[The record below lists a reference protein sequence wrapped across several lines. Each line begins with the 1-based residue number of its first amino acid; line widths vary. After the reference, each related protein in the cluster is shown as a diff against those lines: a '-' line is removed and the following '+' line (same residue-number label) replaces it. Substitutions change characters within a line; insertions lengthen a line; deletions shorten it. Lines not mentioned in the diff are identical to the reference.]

1 MLMSSE
7 AVKAQSSFATT
18 IIRAIREIMQNACPF
33 TRQGAR
39 QARGLADEGM
49 QMITRLEG
57 WTTLLFFFLFVRW
70 THVKMYDA
78 RCVCACVC
86 VCVHA
91 RWYCDLKRLGA
102 PWLSKRIGVAP
113 LWRNLCRGK
122 CGDESVSYESVL
134 QGDAEYRNSSFT
146 YSLILKRLRGVLDI
160 L

>member
-1 MLMSSE
+1 MSSE

-70 THVKMYDA
+70 THVKIECTTHDVYV
-78 RCVCACVC
+78 RACVY
-86 VCVHA
+86 V
-91 RWYCDLKRLGA
+91 YMPD
-102 PWLSKRIGVAP
+102 
-113 LWRNLCRGK
+113 
-122 CGDESVSYESVL
+122 
-134 QGDAEYRNSSFT
+134 
-146 YSLILKRLRGVLDI
+146 DI
-160 L
+160 VI